1 MAAREEKAVSGR
13 MLIEHLRARY
23 GADIICAEVKN
34 GENVAIVGRDR
45 APALMQRWRE
55 DENLRLD
62 FLIDLTAVD
71 WLGRKPRFEVVY
83 HLHSFSLQHRLR
95 VKIPVE
101 EEEPWV
107 YSVTGLWRA
116 ADWLERECYD
126 MFGIRFEGHPDLR
139 RILLYDSFVGHPLRK
154 DYPVDKR
161 QPIVDEVDPVV
172 NPRPQS
178 R

>member
-1 MAAREEKAVSGR
+1 
-13 MLIEHLRARY
+13 MLIERLKECC
-23 GADIICAEVKN
+23 GGDLISAELKN
-34 GENVAIVGRDR
+34 GENVAVVGRDR
-45 APALMQRWRE
+45 APALMRLWRD
-55 DENLRLD
+55 DEKLRLD

-71 WLGRKPRFEVVY
+71 WLSRKPRFEVVY
-83 HLHSFSLQHRLR
+83 HLRSFSLQHRLR

-101 EEEPWV
+101 DEQPWV
-107 YSVTGLWRA
+107 YSATPLWKA

-154 DYPVDKR
+154 DYPVSKR
-161 QPIVDEVDPVV
+161 QPIVEEVDPVI